1 MNDTIAAVAAS
12 GGPIGIIRVSGAQA
26 IGAVS
31 AVFSP
36 KNGSPLAEAASQK
49 LVYGTLSDKNGHLL
63 DACYAVVFR
72 APHTYTGED
81 MAEIQCHGSTAV
93 LTAALDALFAHG
105 VRQAEAGEFTRRAFL
120 NDKMGLSEAEAVHDL
135 ITARTVEA
143 AQNAAAQMMGAVGS
157 SVQQMR
163 DKLLGMVAHFHAIVD
178 FPDEDIDPILFDDA
192 AALLH
197 QTTSQLYRMAESYER
212 GRILRE
218 GVPCV
223 ILGRPNAGKSTLL
236 NTLLG
241 RERAIVTDIPG
252 TTRDLIEENVK
263 VGQILLRVTD
273 TAGLRDTTDPV
284 EQAGIDRAMAEASAS
299 ALILAVF
306 DGSKAIGEE
315 DMLVLARS
323 AGHRAIA
330 VLNKTDLPQQL
341 DEELLKKQ
349 FAHIVHLSAKTGE
362 GMDRLLSLIPR
373 TIGFGETAFDGALI
387 TNARQ
392 AAALARAAER
402 CEAALYA
409 AQCGMTPDAVVMDAE
424 GAIAALGL
432 WMLALLRQYSA
443 EAPTAMAA
451 GAAYYVALI
460 LPLGAACWVFPI
472 LSRCAMSFGALN
484 KTALKFAAGHLPST
498 VVLVLM
504 TADIARLSVRW
515 LFPLAFMP
523 AVLMLLWSLFTE
535 PAFKKHGAGIAA
547 ETERENTED
556 AADASEKE

>member
-93 LTAALDALFAHG
+93 LTAALAALFAHG

-284 EQAGIDRAMAEASAS
+284 EQAGIDRAMAEASAHS
-299 ALILAVF
+299 RRVRRLQA
-306 DGSKAIGEE
+306 DRGRGY
-315 DMLVLARS
+315 AR
-323 AGHRAIA
+323 ARPFGRTPCDRRAEQGR
-330 VLNKTDLPQQL
+330 P
-341 DEELLKKQ
+341 
-349 FAHIVHLSAKTGE
+349 
-362 GMDRLLSLIPR
+362 
-373 TIGFGETAFDGALI
+373 
-387 TNARQ
+387 
-392 AAALARAAER
+392 AAAARR
-402 CEAALYA
+402 GA
-409 AQCGMTPDAVVMDAE
+409 AQKAVRAHRSSVGKDRGGNGSSAV
-424 GAIAALGL
+424 AHSAHHR
-432 WMLALLRQYSA
+432 LRRDC
-443 EAPTAMAA
+443 
-451 GAAYYVALI
+451 V
-460 LPLGAACWVFPI
+460 
-472 LSRCAMSFGALN
+472 
-484 KTALKFAAGHLPST
+484 
-498 VVLVLM
+498 
-504 TADIARLSVRW
+504 
-515 LFPLAFMP
+515 
-523 AVLMLLWSLFTE
+523 
-535 PAFKKHGAGIAA
+535 
-547 ETERENTED
+547 
-556 AADASEKE
+556 

>member
-236 NTLLG
+236 NALLG
-241 RERAIVTDIPG
+241 RDVLETGAVRAADDAGRHTTVARRMVSLPGAGVIVDEP
-252 TTRDLIEENVK
+252 
-263 VGQILLRVTD
+263 
-273 TAGLRDTTDPV
+273 GLRSLPIV
-284 EQAGIDRAMAEASAS
+284 GHERGLAKVFPEIAEAATQCRFRDCTHTHEPGCQ
-299 ALILAVF
+299 V
-306 DGSKAIGEE
+306 
-315 DMLVLARS
+315 
-323 AGHRAIA
+323 
-330 VLNKTDLPQQL
+330 
-341 DEELLKKQ
+341 
-349 FAHIVHLSAKTGE
+349 
-362 GMDRLLSLIPR
+362 
-373 TIGFGETAFDGALI
+373 
-387 TNARQ
+387 RQ
-392 AAALARAAER
+392 AHADAEPGFSDVRVSCYLALAREMRESAAS
-402 CEAALYA
+402 LD
-409 AQCGMTPDAVVMDAE
+409 PDVV
-424 GAIAALGL
+424 I
-432 WMLALLRQYSA
+432 
-443 EAPTAMAA
+443 
-451 GAAYYVALI
+451 
-460 LPLGAACWVFPI
+460 
-472 LSRCAMSFGALN
+472 
-484 KTALKFAAGHLPST
+484 
-498 VVLVLM
+498 
-504 TADIARLSVRW
+504 
-515 LFPLAFMP
+515 
-523 AVLMLLWSLFTE
+523 
-535 PAFKKHGAGIAA
+535 
-547 ETERENTED
+547 
-556 AADASEKE
+556 

>member
-1 MNDTIAAVAAS
+1 MNDTIAAVATS
-12 GGPIGIIRVSGAQA
+12 GGPIGIIRVSGEQA

-31 AVFSP
+31 AVFAP
-36 KNGSPLAEAASQK
+36 KNGSSLADAASQK
-49 LVYGTLSDKNGHLL
+49 LVYGTLFDKSGHLL

-72 APHTYTGED
+72 APHTYTGEN

-93 LTAALDALFAHG
+93 MTAALDALFAHG
-105 VRQAEAGEFTRRAFL
+105 VRQAEA
-120 NDKMGLSEAEAVHDL
+120 VHDL
-135 ITARTVEA
+135 ITSRTVEA

-157 SVQQMR
+157 PVQQMR
-163 DKLLGMVAHFHAIVD
+163 ENLLGMVAHFHAVVD
-178 FPDEDIDPILFDDA
+178 FPDEDIDPVLFDDA

-197 QTTSQLYRMAESYER
+197 KTTSQLYRMAESYER

-273 TAGLRDTTDPV
+273 TAGLRDTTDPI

-306 DGSKAIGEE
+306 DGSRPMGEE

-330 VLNKTDLPQQL
+330 VLNKADLPQQL
-341 DEELLKKQ
+341 DIELLRRQ
-349 FAHIVHLSAKTGE
+349 FEHVVCLSAKTGE
-362 GMDRLLSLIPR
+362 GMEQLLSLIPS
-373 TIGFGETAFDGALI
+373 TIGFGETVVDGALI

-424 GAIAALGL
+424 GAIAALG
-432 WMLALLRQYSA
+432 
-443 EAPTAMAA
+443 EIT
-451 GAAYYVALI
+451 GE
-460 LPLGAACWVFPI
+460 
-472 LSRCAMSFGALN
+472 
-484 KTALKFAAGHLPST
+484 T
-498 VVLVLM
+498 V
-504 TADIARLSVRW
+504 TESVVTRI
-515 LFPLAFMP
+515 FSDFC
-523 AVLMLLWSLFTE
+523 VG
-535 PAFKKHGAGIAA
+535 K
-547 ETERENTED
+547 
-556 AADASEKE
+556 